1 MGGGE
6 GRGNKL
12 RTMWRGDRGGGRRER
27 AGEEGRGRKEGRK
40 QAKLAGCPPKGRLR
54 PLAERR
60 PHRCH
65 VLQGTGAQAPPRRP
79 LGLPSPTPPGLG
91 LKAREEAVG
100 GRPGEGPAGPGPG
113 RQPARP
119 RARAGEGGSARGCP
133 GPRGWQ
139 SSPRHA
145 QTVKAGQGEVGG
157 GSLGFYLRCNSLAED
172 CS

>member
-1 MGGGE
+1 MAG
-6 GRGNKL
+6 
-12 RTMWRGDRGGGRRER
+12 ER
-27 AGEEGRGRKEGRK
+27 AGEEGRGRKEASKRG
-40 QAKLAGCPPKGRLR
+40 APEGETEAAGGAPPPLLR
-54 PLAERR
+54 VRE
-60 PHRCH
+60 
-65 VLQGTGAQAPPRRP
+65 GTGAQAPPRGS

-91 LKAREEAVG
+91 LRAREEAED
-100 GRPGEGPAGPGPG
+100 GRPGEGLAGPGTG

-145 QTVKAGQGEVGG
+145 QTVKTGQGEVGG